1 MTDCEM
7 CGMGTNKLS
16 DAIIEGTLMKV
27 CKKCGGFG
35 DVIDVE
41 PKSIRSEKPIQK
53 VPRQIFVEDSVLFVI
68 EGAGKIVKDA
78 REKKDLKQSQF
89 AKMIGVKE
97 SMIHKIET
105 SMMKPDLSTAKKIE
119 RILDVKVVEG
129 YEDPEKGVQ
138 LNLNDGD
145 LTVGDLIKFKKD

>member
-1 MTDCEM
+1 MADCEM
-7 CGMGTNKLS
+7 CGVGSSKLS

-35 DVIDVE
+35 DVIGVE
-41 PKSIRSEKPIQK
+41 PRSIRYEKPIQK

-78 REKKDLKQSQF
+78 REKRDLKQSQF
-89 AKMIGVKE
+89 ASMIGIKE

-119 RILDVKVVEG
+119 KILDVKIVDG
-129 YEDPEKGVQ
+129 YDDPEKGVE